1 MLLVGEQQRRHITCI
16 SPPIYPDL
24 FPARITIPGDPE
36 KRDMYKQDDDL
47 LASKCSA
54 ICEL

>member
-1 MLLVGEQQRRHITCI
+1 MLLVGEEQRRHITCI